1 MELTIKD
8 KTITLEPGN
17 IYGLVMDEPLNQST
31 NTLTNKDYYELI
43 KLDNPD
49 VIKLAYLIGV
59 NDTTGFTN
67 NKRKH
72 LAKLLSNK
80 SDYIIIE
87 DFFLNFTYIDC
98 NAFIKLFRN
107 LTKKYN
113 MTVIIKEKDTN
124 FLIENCDY
132 LINYDS
138 LKTVSKHEYYL
149 IDYASLDKPDILE
162 FTNLAL
168 EKNIKIKYFYNRLDL
183 LKALYKLVM

>member
-49 VIKLAYLIGV
+49 VIKLANLIGV